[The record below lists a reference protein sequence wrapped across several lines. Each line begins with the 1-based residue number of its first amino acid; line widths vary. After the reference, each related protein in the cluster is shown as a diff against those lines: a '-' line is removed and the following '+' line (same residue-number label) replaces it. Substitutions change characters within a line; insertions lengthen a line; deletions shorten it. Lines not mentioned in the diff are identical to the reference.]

1 MRTTFGRFNKGLFLK
16 VHRCTMVYYIIF
28 NCELLTKFQRIF
40 FESPAVSHN
49 LIFDLQS
56 WTAYADVSLILEK
69 IFSTSIFYDIICFSI
84 LASEPNLDATIISD
98 NFSRSSSIDAI
109 IFNCGP
115 LIMNASLDFEHFSGR
130 FGVSPTIK
138 GFQKVFLKKWKAAI
152 IFPKILAYM
161 IKIVKF
167 LVCITFVP

>member
-40 FESPAVSHN
+40 FEGPAVSHN

-56 WTAYADVSLILEK
+56 WTAYTDVSLILEK
-69 IFSTSIFYDIICFSI
+69 IFSTSIFYYIVCFSI
-84 LASEPNLDATIISD
+84 LASEPNLDATITSD

-115 LIMNASLDFEHFSGR
+115 LIMDASLVLEDFLG
-130 FGVSPTIK
+130 GP
-138 GFQKVFLKKWKAAI
+138 GFRLLSKVFKRSN
-152 IFPKILAYM
+152 
-161 IKIVKF
+161 VK
-167 LVCITFVP
+167 